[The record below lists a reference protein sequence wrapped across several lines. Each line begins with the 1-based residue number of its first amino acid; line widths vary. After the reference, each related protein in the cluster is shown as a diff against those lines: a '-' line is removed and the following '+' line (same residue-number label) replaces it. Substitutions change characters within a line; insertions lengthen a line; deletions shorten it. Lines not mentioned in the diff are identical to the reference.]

1 MTKKQRRT
9 LARIL
14 AAAVLLV
21 EDLMVA
27 VTPGP
32 LGDGRCQLLL
42 PADYSAIP
50 VRREEK
56 CLLYPR
62 G

>member
-1 MTKKQRRT
+1 
-9 LARIL
+9 
-14 AAAVLLV
+14 
-21 EDLMVA
+21 MVA
-27 VTPGP
+27 VAPGP